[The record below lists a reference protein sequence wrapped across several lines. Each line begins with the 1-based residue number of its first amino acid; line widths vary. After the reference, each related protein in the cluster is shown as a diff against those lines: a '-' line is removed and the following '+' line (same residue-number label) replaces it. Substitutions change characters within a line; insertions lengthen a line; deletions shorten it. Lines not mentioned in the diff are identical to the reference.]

1 MLRNKTV
8 STIALTIAAAL
19 SLSACGGAGDGS
31 TTSDALPKVVA
42 PAGHSW
48 SNTIAATADGFVMG
62 NPDAPIKLVEFA
74 SLTCSHCAQFAAAA
88 SAPMK
93 SEFIDT
99 GRVSWEVRPFIRDPL
114 DLIAATVVSCSGPE
128 RFFPL
133 AENVFA
139 SQEQLFAG
147 AQANPQ
153 ATQTV
158 AGMPE
163 AQRFPALAHA
173 WKLDEFFAARGIP
186 AAEVNRCLADP
197 AAITKR
203 TESTE
208 RNARQYEITGTPTFL
223 INGQVVADANE
234 WTQIRDRLK
243 AAGAR

>member
-1 MLRNKTV
+1 MLRTKTV
-8 STIALTIAAAL
+8 SILALTCAAAL

-31 TTSDALPKVVA
+31 TTSDALPKVAA

-48 SNTIAATADGFVMG
+48 SNTVAATADGFLMG

-74 SLTCSHCAQFAAAA
+74 SLTCSHCAQF
-88 SAPMK
+88 SATATEPMK
-93 SEFIDT
+93 AEFIDS

-114 DLIAATVVSCSGPE
+114 DLIAATVVSCAGPD

-133 AENVFA
+133 ADNVFA

-147 AQANPQ
+147 AQANQ
-153 ATQTV
+153 AAAQTV
-158 AGMPE
+158 ATLPE

-186 AAEVNRCLADP
+186 AAEVNRCLSDP

-203 TESTE
+203 TEVTE

-223 INGQVVADANE
+223 INGTVVADANE
-234 WTQIRDRLK
+234 WAQIRDRLK